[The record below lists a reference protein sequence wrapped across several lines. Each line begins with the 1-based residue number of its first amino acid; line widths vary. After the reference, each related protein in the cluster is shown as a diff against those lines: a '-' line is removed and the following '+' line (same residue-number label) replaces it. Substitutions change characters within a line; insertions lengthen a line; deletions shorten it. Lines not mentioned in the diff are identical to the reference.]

1 MKLRILVDMDD
12 TIENL
17 GETWVNFLNERYG
30 LDVKWSE
37 IEDWDLHKAFPTLD
51 EMQIYDALFEAKLWA
66 RVRPFDGA
74 VDSLK
79 WMIDEGH
86 DVYIVTA
93 SHPGTVY
100 EKFELVLQRYF
111 PFITPD
117 KLIVIKNKQMLNAD
131 ILIDD
136 APHNLIDGGYGKIL
150 MTAPHNKKY
159 DAEAHDMIRVKNWD
173 EIIGIIKY
181 ISAV

>member
-1 MKLRILVDMDD
+1 MDD

-17 GETWVNFLNERYG
+17 GETWVNYLNERYN
-30 LDVKWSE
+30 LHVNWSE
-37 IEDWDLHKAFPTLD
+37 IDDWDLRKAFPTLD
-51 EMQIYDALFEAKLWA
+51 EIEIYDVLFEAKFWV
-66 RVRPFDGA
+66 RVRPFEGA
-74 VDSLK
+74 IEGLK
-79 WMIDEGH
+79 WLIDEGH

-100 EKFELVLQRYF
+100 QKFELVLQRYF

-136 APHNLIDGGYGKIL
+136 APHNLIGGDYGKIL
-150 MTAPHNKKY
+150 MTAPHNRNF
-159 DAEAHDMIRVKNWD
+159 DAGANDMIRVDNWS

-181 ISAV
+181 ISST